1 MKTPVIEALP
11 DTLEQL
17 ETIWPELLKNI
28 LAEARSPAA
37 ADEVIGRM
45 KQEETF
51 MDLVRGW
58 ENMPT
63 TAQANAWNMIQER
76 LWEAAIATREY
87 CVRCGECC
95 LAGSPTIYDQDRPSL
110 ASGAIKRSNLLTL
123 RSGEKAWSNREN
135 RYVVLEREQIK
146 IKSQADSR
154 ACIFLSPGH
163 DACYIYPDRPFQC
176 QVLECWDPSRFQ
188 TVINLPPVTRLD
200 LLGRDNPLSRII
212 EQHEERCGIKALADA
227 LEADETEKALD
238 MVLFDLH
245 VREFVKEKFA
255 LPEDELDFFLG
266 RPPGRDNQSIWLQ
279 PGIKRKRNDPDQG
292 SSR

>member
-11 DTLEQL
+11 ESLEQL
-17 ETIWPELLKNI
+17 QAIWPELLKNI
-28 LAEARSPAA
+28 LTEARSPAA
-37 ADEVIGRM
+37 PGEVVERM
-45 KQEETF
+45 KQDESF
-51 MDLVRGW
+51 MDLVHGW

-146 IKSQADSR
+146 IKSQADSGP
-154 ACIFLSPGH
+154 ASF
-163 DACYIYPDRPFQC
+163 
-176 QVLECWDPSRFQ
+176 
-188 TVINLPPVTRLD
+188 
-200 LLGRDNPLSRII
+200 
-212 EQHEERCGIKALADA
+212 
-227 LEADETEKALD
+227 
-238 MVLFDLH
+238 
-245 VREFVKEKFA
+245 
-255 LPEDELDFFLG
+255 
-266 RPPGRDNQSIWLQ
+266 
-279 PGIKRKRNDPDQG
+279 
-292 SSR
+292 